1 MTCIVGVAFDG
12 RVMLGADS
20 AAGDWRLNQRI
31 RKDRKVFKNGELIF
45 GFTSSFRMG
54 QLLQYVLTPP
64 AIVEK
69 QEPYEY
75 AVKALIPAIR
85 TTLRDGGYTSTENG
99 RESGGMFL
107 VGFRGHLFYID
118 SDFQVGESTEAF
130 EACGCGDSYAMGAM
144 YEAYRR
150 LPLEARV
157 GDVMSVGPKQLAEL
171 RGAFHKSVLTAGL
184 EAATRFS
191 AGVAPPFN
199 FVEIGPQEKDHA

>member
-1 MTCIVGVAFDG
+1 MTCIVGIAFDG

-54 QLLQYVLTPP
+54 QLLQYSLVPP
-64 AIVEK
+64 PIVEK

-75 AVKALIPAIR
+75 AVKALVPALR
-85 TTLRDGGYTSTENG
+85 TTLRDGGYTSTVNG
-99 RESGGMFL
+99 REEGGQFL

-118 SDFQVGESTEAF
+118 ADFQVGESTEAF

-144 YEAYRR
+144 YEAHKRLVPDPEPSVWTVGTAQMAEIRR
-150 LPLEARV
+150 
-157 GDVMSVGPKQLAEL
+157 D
-171 RGAFHKSVLTAGL
+171 FFKSVLTAGL
-184 EAATRFS
+184 EAAARFS

-199 FVEIGPQEKDHA
+199 FVEIGGETTHG